1 MAYSTTNTVKLSP
14 LGGGFYFGVWTAT
27 DIQTSGANTL
37 ATGLRKIVHV
47 SYQNT
52 TRAAAGGLKVTVSG
66 GTITFTAETA
76 DDDFEVFVIGR
87 Q

>member
-1 MAYSTTNTVKLSP
+1 M
-14 LGGGFYFGVWTAT
+14 GGGLYLGVWTAT

-37 ATGLRKIVHV
+37 ATGLRTIYSVT
-47 SYQNT
+47 YQNK

-66 GTITFTAETA
+66 GTITFTSETA
-76 DDDFEVFVIGR
+76 DDDFEIAVIGR